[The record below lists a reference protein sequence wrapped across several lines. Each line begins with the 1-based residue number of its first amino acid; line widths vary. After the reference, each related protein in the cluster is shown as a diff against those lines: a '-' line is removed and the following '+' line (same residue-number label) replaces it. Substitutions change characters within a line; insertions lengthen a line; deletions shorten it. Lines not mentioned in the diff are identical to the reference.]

1 MDARWVS
8 MQMHLSLMMP
18 NPGHATLATFPQFSL
33 AALWAGLERFG
44 GEETLKIG
52 ILIQSELK

>member
-1 MDARWVS
+1 MDMRWVS

-18 NPGHATLATFPQFSL
+18 NPGHATVATFPNF
-33 AALWAGLERFG
+33 AGCFVGRFG

-52 ILIQSELK
+52 ILIQDRA

>member
-33 AALWAGLERFG
+33 AALWAGLEARK
-44 GEETLKIG
+44 L
-52 ILIQSELK
+52 